1 MMQKGFSLIEV
12 TFGLLIS
19 SMIALIL
26 FESLSQSNGI
36 LSRVVSVSSIERR
49 VALMQQQ
56 FETDFSGMFPPRI
69 IEKDD
74 DEEVGDQGK
83 DEKTSTS
90 AKATADR
97 EIKDKKT
104 DKKEEQE
111 NAFKTFSF
119 ESDERGLVKILS
131 FVTTNPL
138 SVYQQPSPRAVRVA
152 YRVIADPENQGKLLL
167 IRQESDEL
175 SLKKFEAATKKETIK
190 PGQKPIRGYEI
201 ARDIENIK
209 FEFFVE
215 KIEKKEPEKAQ
226 SVGQQQPKDKGGSPS
241 AKASEDK
248 GEEKP
253 RAFMLIDDWKKLSD
267 DEKKKY
273 ETQEIPAFCSFKIFM
288 NDEKKH
294 IHTFEFLFSTCAGY
308 VPVVVKGVTSLPSAH
323 EAQQRQAGQAET
335 DRMFLHGGIPQP
347 QGAAR

>member
-26 FESLSQSNGI
+26 FESLSQTNGI

-74 DEEVGDQGK
+74 DEEAGDQGK
-83 DEKTSTS
+83 DEKKEKPSPP
-90 AKATADR
+90 
-97 EIKDKKT
+97 KKE
-104 DKKEEQE
+104 DKKEKEQE

-119 ESDERGLVKILS
+119 ESDERGFVKILS

-167 IRQESDEL
+167 IRQESEEL

-190 PGQKPIRGYEI
+190 SGQEPIRSYEI

-215 KIEKKEPEKAQ
+215 KIEKKEPESSANAPDAPQ
-226 SVGQQQPKDKGGSPS
+226 GGKEPVSKNTKKEDS
-241 AKASEDK
+241 KDK

-253 RAFMLIDDWKKLSD
+253 RVFMLIDDWKKLSD

-273 ETQEIPAFCSFKIFM
+273 ETPEIPAFCSFKIFM
-288 NDEKKH
+288 NDERKH

-308 VPVVVKGVTSLPSAH
+308 VPVVVKGVTSLPSAQ
-323 EAQQRQAGQAET
+323 ENQQRKAGQDET

-347 QGAAR
+347 QGAAQ

>member
-26 FESLSQSNGI
+26 FESLSQTNGI
-36 LSRVVSVSSIERR
+36 LSRVVSVSSMERR

-56 FETDFSGMFPPRI
+56 FETDFSGMFAPRI
-69 IEKDD
+69 TEKD
-74 DEEVGDQGK
+74 EE
-83 DEKTSTS
+83 EESS
-90 AKATADR
+90 AS
-97 EIKDKKT
+97 EDKGAAVK
-104 DKKEEQE
+104 KKEDHSSEKHEQD

-119 ESDERGLVKILS
+119 ESDDRGFVKILS
-131 FVTTNPL
+131 FVSTNPL

-152 YRVIADPENQGKLLL
+152 YRVVADPENQGKLLL
-167 IRQESDEL
+167 LRQESEEL
-175 SLKKFEAATKKETIK
+175 FLKKFEAATKKETIK
-190 PGQKPIRGYEI
+190 SGQKPIRSYEI

-226 SVGQQQPKDKGGSPS
+226 SAGQQQPKDISKDT
-241 AKASEDK
+241 KKDD
-248 GEEKP
+248 EEKS
-253 RAFMLIDDWKKLSD
+253 RIYMLVDEWKKLSD

-273 ETQEIPAFCSFKIFM
+273 ETPEIPAFCSVKIFM
-288 NDEKKH
+288 NDERKR
-294 IHTFEFLFSTCAGY
+294 IHSFEFLFCTCAGY
-308 VPVVVKGVTSLPSAH
+308 QPIIVKGATSLPSKN
-323 EAQQRQAGQAET
+323 ELQQRKAGQAET

>member
-56 FETDFSGMFPPRI
+56 FETDFSGMFSPRI

-74 DEEVGDQGK
+74 DDDEGDQGK
-83 DEKTSTS
+83 DEKKEKSS
-90 AKATADR
+90 PPKKA
-97 EIKDKKT
+97 
-104 DKKEEQE
+104 DKKEKEQE
-111 NAFKTFSF
+111 DSFKTFSF

-167 IRQESDEL
+167 LRQESEEL
-175 SLKKFEAATKKETIK
+175 SLKKFEAATKRETIK
-190 PGQKPIRGYEI
+190 SGQKPIRSYEI

-226 SVGQQQPKDKGGSPS
+226 LAGQQQSKDKDNPS
-241 AKASEDK
+241 SVKGSEDK

-253 RAFMLIDDWKKLSD
+253 RAFMLIDEWKKLSD

-273 ETQEIPAFCSFKIFM
+273 ETPEIPAFCSFKIFM

-323 EAQQRQAGQAET
+323 ETQQRQAGQAET

>member
-1 MMQKGFSLIEV
+1 MMQKGFSLV
-12 TFGLLIS
+12 GVMFGLLIS
-19 SMIALIL
+19 SMISLIL
-26 FESLSQSNGI
+26 FQSLSQTNGI

-56 FETDFSGMFPPRI
+56 FETDFSGMFPPHI

-74 DEEVGDQGK
+74 DEEENQGK
-83 DEKTSTS
+83 DEKKEKPSS
-90 AKATADR
+90 PKKADT
-97 EIKDKKT
+97 
-104 DKKEEQE
+104 KEKEKEQE

-119 ESDERGLVKILS
+119 ESDERGFVKILS

-167 IRQESDEL
+167 LRQESDEL

-201 ARDIENIK
+201 ARNIENIK

-215 KIEKKEPEKAQ
+215 KIESSSAKAAEDKKN
-226 SVGQQQPKDKGGSPS
+226 KDSKDRSPS
-241 AKASEDK
+241 AKNSEDK
-248 GEEKP
+248 EEEKP
-253 RAFMLIDDWKKLSD
+253 RVFMLIDDWKKLSD

-273 ETQEIPAFCSFKIFM
+273 ETPEIPAFCSFKIFM
-288 NDEKKH
+288 NDERKH
-294 IHTFEFLFSTCAGY
+294 IHTFEFLFSTCTGY
-308 VPVVVKGVTSLPSAH
+308 APVVVKGVTSLPSAH
-323 EAQQRQAGQAET
+323 EVQQRKAGQDET